1 MELTVKWREN
11 RMIRASNDA
20 NTAGT
25 MAKSNNPKGRN
36 NEIELPVL
44 REAAAHVVKA
54 NVTVP
59 PDNSA
64 TVWESDNTKEGLATW
79 QPISPG
85 VTPAHTIIST
95 LVATETPVLLLPV
108 IALHNQAQQCDGDGS
123 AGSKRSAR
131 RHHDDGGGA

>member
-11 RMIRASNDA
+11 RVIRASDDA

-25 MAKSNNPKGRN
+25 MAKSNNPEGRN
-36 NEIELPVL
+36 NEIELPVV
-44 REAAAHVVKA
+44 REAAAVVKA

-85 VTPAHTIIST
+85 VTPAHTIMST

-131 RHHDDGGGA
+131 RRHDDAGGA